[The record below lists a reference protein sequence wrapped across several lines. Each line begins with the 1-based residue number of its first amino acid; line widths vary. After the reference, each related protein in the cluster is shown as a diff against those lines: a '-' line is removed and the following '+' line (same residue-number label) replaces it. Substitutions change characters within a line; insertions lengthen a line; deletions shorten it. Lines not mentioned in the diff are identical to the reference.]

1 MKIIKTKFK
10 DLLVIREKEHY
21 DKRGFFKEI
30 YKKNAIKEKFIF
42 ECISYSKKNVIRG
55 LHYQYKST
63 QAHLVTIISGK
74 IFDVALDLRK
84 NSKTFGKYLLQ
95 RYLNQKILPFSFQ
108 GDLLMVFAL

>member
-42 ECISYSKKNVIRG
+42 RFF
-55 LHYQYKST
+55 
-63 QAHLVTIISGK
+63 
-74 IFDVALDLRK
+74 IFRW
-84 NSKTFGKYLLQ
+84 S
-95 RYLNQKILPFSFQ
+95 I
-108 GDLLMVFAL
+108 